1 LKEQEVA
8 GVLFKKELETL
19 QKLRAQVLFMDIP
32 DKQGKLVWQ
41 DLLLMQEPLGENSW
55 CKYG

>member
-41 DLLLMQEPLGENSW
+41 DLFLMQEPLRENTW